1 MTNLP
6 HFIHIGFPK
15 TASTWLQDLFAAH
28 KDICFAYK
36 PKFFHWDDCFSKGKD
51 FYLSLFET
59 KSGHKISLDSDEQY
73 SAGFR
78 YRSFGWDC
86 HCKEKQ
92 SENFVRSIQK
102 FAMPMDNEL
111 IARRIYQTMPG
122 AKILMVIRNQADWL
136 ASVYKH
142 FIRGREELRA
152 FSKFIKEDAFVK
164 VGFYSATVDLY
175 FQLFGR
181 GNVLV
186 LFYEELSGN
195 PKNFLDKISDFFGID
210 KFDYAQID
218 TKAKVSLTNRGA
230 KIMRIVNFAARKFS
244 WAAKPVFYLDRKFLS
259 KLNDSEFVSAEDRD
273 YLINL
278 YAEDNKKLAKL
289 LGRLNLYEPR

>member
-1 MTNLP
+1 MANLP

-28 KDICFAYK
+28 KDICFVYK
-36 PKFFHWDDCFSKGKD
+36 PKFFHWDDCFSKGRD
-51 FYLSLFET
+51 FYLSLF
-59 KSGHKISLDSDEQY
+59 KPSSGNKICLDSVEQY

-86 HCKEKQ
+86 CYKEKR
-92 SENFVRSIQK
+92 SEGFGKAVQK
-102 FAMPMDNEL
+102 FVMPMDNEL
-111 IARRIYQTMPG
+111 IARRIHQTAPD
-122 AKILMVIRNQADWL
+122 AKILIVIRNQEDWL

-164 VGFYSATVDLY
+164 VGFYSAIVDLY
-175 FQLFGR
+175 FKLFGR

-186 LFYEELSGN
+186 LFYEELSKD

-210 KFDYAQID
+210 KFDYSQIN

-230 KIMRIVNFAARKFS
+230 KILRIVNFAARRFS

-259 KLNDSEFVSAEDRD
+259 KLNDSKFISDKDRE
-273 YLINL
+273 YLANL
-278 YAEDNKKLAKL
+278 YAEDNEKLAKL
-289 LGRLNLYEPR
+289 LGCSKLYE

>member
-1 MTNLP
+1 MANLP

-28 KDICFAYK
+28 QDICFAYK

-51 FYLSLFET
+51 FYLSLFKP
-59 KSGHKISLDSDEQY
+59 KSGNKISLDSDEQY

-86 HCKEKQ
+86 CHEEKR
-92 SENFVRSIQK
+92 SEGFGKAVQK

-111 IARRIYQTMPG
+111 IAKRIHQTVPD
-122 AKILMVIRNQADWL
+122 AKILIVIRNQADWL

-164 VGFYSATVDLY
+164 VGFYSAIVDLY
-175 FQLFGR
+175 FKLFGR

-186 LFYEELSGN
+186 LFYEELLSN
-195 PKNFLDKISDFFGID
+195 PENFLDKISDFFGID
-210 KFDYAQID
+210 KFDHSRIN
-218 TKAKVSLTNRGA
+218 TRAKVSLTNRGA
-230 KIMRIVNFAARKFS
+230 KILRIINFAARKFP
-244 WAAKPVFYLDRKFLS
+244 WVARPIFYLDRKFLS
-259 KLNDSEFVSAEDRD
+259 RLNDSKFISDKDRE
-273 YLINL
+273 YLANL
-278 YAEDNKKLAKL
+278 YAEDNKKLAEL
-289 LGRLNLYEPR
+289 LGRPNLYT